1 MIQCNVQH
9 SLFIL
14 VIMQGDEWE
23 EKWGEQY
30 WNLGRA
36 NKYADK
42 WGREGTNVW
51 HERWGED
58 YDGSGG
64 CFKYTDKVPASLN
77 SCFDDEARVPDSQG
91 AIFLPFMRQKQV
103 LYPACSLPGTELSH
117 CHSLL
122 RMHGAGCSGL
132 SGCWRAEGLNS
143 GATSGR
149 SASRMAA
156 AANRCSA

>member
-1 MIQCNVQH
+1 MCH
-9 SLFIL
+9 SFSIL
-14 VIMQGDEWE
+14 VIIQGDEWE

-64 CFKYTDKVPASLN
+64 CFKYTDKVPALLKT
-77 SCFDDEARVPDSQG
+77 CFDNLDKLPDSQD
-91 AIFLPFMRQKQV
+91 ASKCCTLH
-103 LYPACSLPGTELSH
+103 ACSLPGIKSSC
-117 CHSLL
+117 CHSPSQWRQLL
-122 RMHGAGCSGL
+122 PMC
-132 SGCWRAEGLNS
+132 
-143 GATSGR
+143 
-149 SASRMAA
+149 
-156 AANRCSA
+156 

>member
-1 MIQCNVQH
+1 MFLESWPSN
-9 SLFIL
+9 
-14 VIMQGDEWE
+14 QGDEWE

-64 CFKYTDKVPASLN
+64 CFKYTDKV
-77 SCFDDEARVPDSQG
+77 
-91 AIFLPFMRQKQV
+91 
-103 LYPACSLPGTELSH
+103 CSLCSDLQVSIGNRQAPIHGTY
-117 CHSLL
+117 
-122 RMHGAGCSGL
+122 A
-132 SGCWRAEGLNS
+132 AE
-143 GATSGR
+143 R
-149 SASRMAA
+149 SKMAA
-156 AANRCSA
+156 AAASGIHMRCS

>member
-64 CFKYTDKVPASLN
+64 CFKYTDKVPASLK
-77 SCFDDEARVPDSQG
+77 S
-91 AIFLPFMRQKQV
+91 
-103 LYPACSLPGTELSH
+103 
-117 CHSLL
+117 
-122 RMHGAGCSGL
+122 CSGD
-132 SGCWRAEGLNS
+132 
-143 GATSGR
+143 
-149 SASRMAA
+149 
-156 AANRCSA
+156 

>member
-1 MIQCNVQH
+1 MPYRDNAGDIA
-9 SLFIL
+9 L
-14 VIMQGDEWE
+14 QGDEWE

-64 CFKYTDKVPASLN
+64 CFKYTDKVSPLTIHPARTQFLLRLQRSQHFLLERYRIALESGPSKADFETHHKSEQGSAASL
-77 SCFDDEARVPDSQG
+77 R
-91 AIFLPFMRQKQV
+91 II
-103 LYPACSLPGTELSH
+103 
-117 CHSLL
+117 
-122 RMHGAGCSGL
+122 
-132 SGCWRAEGLNS
+132 
-143 GATSGR
+143 
-149 SASRMAA
+149 
-156 AANRCSA
+156 

>member
-1 MIQCNVQH
+1 
-9 SLFIL
+9 
-14 VIMQGDEWE
+14 MQGDEWE

-64 CFKYTDKVPASLN
+64 CFKYTDKVPASPE
-77 SCFDDEARVPDSQG
+77 SCFDD
-91 AIFLPFMRQKQV
+91 
-103 LYPACSLPGTELSH
+103 
-117 CHSLL
+117 
-122 RMHGAGCSGL
+122 
-132 SGCWRAEGLNS
+132 
-143 GATSGR
+143 
-149 SASRMAA
+149 
-156 AANRCSA
+156 